1 MNAIATTTQP
11 SDSSSEMYSKIQD
24 PITAIEKMGEI
35 VEVREVDEP
44 ESPAGLPPG
53 GPPVIN

>member
-1 MNAIATTTQP
+1 V
-11 SDSSSEMYSKIQD
+11 
-24 PITAIEKMGEI
+24 PIRDQMGEI